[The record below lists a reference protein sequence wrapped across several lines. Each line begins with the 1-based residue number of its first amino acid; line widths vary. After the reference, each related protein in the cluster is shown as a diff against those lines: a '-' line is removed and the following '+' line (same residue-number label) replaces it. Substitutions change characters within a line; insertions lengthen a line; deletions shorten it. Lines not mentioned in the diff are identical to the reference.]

1 MDRNARTKKLRL
13 LSLKRINKMANNQ
26 EGKKNEQ
33 DLLQLEEKRRI
44 FEALPHKKKYEAI
57 LKARRKGEPVY
68 DWMKLPYWNTTT
80 DEQSVALIKEI
91 ATTFDFE
98 TCEITSFNP
107 NDILNEA
114 ATIFCKFY
122 QNTYANEDR
131 ATRTVHDV
139 FNTLDILQNSDHP
152 CRGAGNKTYG
162 KYGRSGL
169 DLWLLDLIGI
179 VSDWQDEISEQWVL
193 DDPDM
198 TPEQKAEAL
207 RQLQNRDSSI
217 PICNIV

>member
-1 MDRNARTKKLRL
+1 
-13 LSLKRINKMANNQ
+13 MANNQ
-26 EGKKNEQ
+26 EDKKNEQ
-33 DLLQLEEKRRI
+33 DLLKLEEKRRI

-68 DWMKLPYWNTTT
+68 DWMKLPYWNTAKPQPGRNTT
-80 DEQSVALIKEI
+80 HDEQSVALIKEI

-122 QNTYANEDR
+122 QNTYANDANEDKV
-131 ATRTVHDV
+131 TRTVHDV
-139 FNTLDILQNSDHP
+139 LNTLDILQNSDHP
-152 CRGAGNKTYG
+152 CFGAGNKTYG

-169 DLWLLDLIGI
+169 DLWLSDLEG
-179 VSDWQDEISEQWVL
+179 VVTDWYGELAEQWIL
-193 DDPDM
+193 DDPGV